1 MYFSEMVGQVL
12 DLSGADSGDDFESMV
27 KASINRVYR
36 HMLNTVDADQ
46 ERREFAFTLAANT
59 RQAGLPL
66 LVKQV
71 LNIDDAT
78 NLRRIYDISAREFD
92 VLHPGTTTTGDPDKA
107 YPIGEF
113 GVQAQPSSA
122 ENVRI
127 KSSSASDSGTNFK
140 VRVTG
145 EVSGVLTTETIQL
158 NGTSNVNSAST
169 YDASRLERVTKVSAS
184 GAAWSGY
191 LTLSGATS
199 GTTFAEIP
207 VWFGSP
213 TYLWYEFWPQPT
225 ANRAYTI
232 RAIMRKPDLVNDE
245 DWPEI
250 TDEFHNVLVWGA
262 ASECMPSMG
271 KMQHAGQMARLYA
284 EGLKR
289 YKSATGMRQPNR
301 IRIMADHTTGRDQ
314 LTRPLIQGVDYV

>member
-1 MYFSEMVGQVL
+1 MYFAEMVEQVL
-12 DLSGADSGDDFESMV
+12 DLSGSDSGDDFEDMV
-27 KASINRVYR
+27 KASLNRVYR
-36 HMLNTVDADQ
+36 HMLTTVDADQ
-46 ERREFAFTLAANT
+46 ERREFSFSLAANT

-113 GVQAQPSSA
+113 GVQAQPASA
-122 ENVRI
+122 ELVRI
-127 KSSSASDSGTNFK
+127 KSSSTSDAGANFK

-145 EVSGVLTTETIQL
+145 EVSGVLATETIQL
-158 NGTSNVNSAST
+158 NGTTNVNSTNT
-169 YDASRLERVTKVSAS
+169 YDASRLERVTKVAAS
-184 GAAWSGY
+184 GSSWSGY

-225 ANRAYTI
+225 AIRAYTI
-232 RAIMRKPDLVNDE
+232 RAIMRKPDLLNDE

-262 ASECMPSMG
+262 AAECMPSMG
-271 KMQHAGQMARLYA
+271 KLQHAGQMSRQYN
-284 EGLKR
+284 EGLRR

-301 IRIMADHTTGRDQ
+301 IRVMADHTTGRDQ
-314 LTRPLIQGVDYV
+314 LTRPLVQGVDYA

>member
-1 MYFSEMVGQVL
+1 MYFAEMVEQVL
-12 DLSGADSGDDFESMV
+12 DLSGSDSGDDFEDMV
-27 KASINRVYR
+27 KASLNRVYR

-78 NLRRIYDISAREFD
+78 NFRRIYDISAREFD

-113 GVQAQPSSA
+113 GVQAQPASA
-122 ENVRI
+122 ELVRI
-127 KSSSASDSGTNFK
+127 KSSSTSDSGANFNI
-140 VRVTG
+140 RVTG
-145 EVSGVLTTETIQL
+145 EVSGVLATETIQL
-158 NGTSNVNSAST
+158 NGTTNVNSTNT
-169 YDASRLERVTKVSAS
+169 YDASRLERVTKVAAS
-184 GAAWSGY
+184 GSSWSGY

-199 GTTFAEIP
+199 GTTFAQIP
-207 VWFGSP
+207 VWFSSP

-225 ANRAYTI
+225 AIRAYTV
-232 RAIMRKPDLVNDE
+232 RAIMRKPDLLNNE

-262 ASECMPSMG
+262 AAECMPSMG
-271 KMQHAGQMARLYA
+271 KLQHAGQMSRMYN
-284 EGLKR
+284 EGLRR
-289 YKSATGMRQPNR
+289 YKSSTGMRQPNR
-301 IRIMADHTTGRDQ
+301 IRVMADHTTGRDQ
-314 LTRPLIQGVDYV
+314 LTRPLVQGVDYA